1 MADPGWSA
9 FRKTVLGVAL
19 VAAPLLLLVSNALTG
34 TIYEDNQATYLANIA
49 DNEAR
54 FFAGNMIGA
63 VGALFLAGAVLALIH
78 LVRHRYPRYAK
89 GAGGLALLGTL
100 TMSGVWLVFSII
112 EYQMAQEANRAAMAT
127 FMNNADDSAA
137 MAPLFVV
144 WIASLLGMV
153 LLSAALL
160 RAGTLPRWMPAL
172 MIVGF
177 VLVFPAE
184 GALSVVA
191 DAVIL
196 AGMGSIGVAVLCSP
210 LAAWESGSVA
220 PREVRSVEPAE
231 VRPVEP
237 AQARP
242 VDRVEPAGREMA
254 TR

>member
-19 VAAPLLLLVSNALTG
+19 VAAPLFLLVSNALTRS
-34 TIYEDNQATYLANIA
+34 IYDDNQATYLANIA

-54 FFAGNMIGA
+54 FFAGNMIGV
-63 VGALFLAGAVLALIH
+63 VGALFLVGAVLALIH

-89 GAGGLALLGTL
+89 GAGALALLGVL
-100 TMSGVWLVFSII
+100 AMSGVWLVFSII

-127 FMNNADDSAA
+127 FLTNADDSAA

-144 WIASLLGMV
+144 WIGSLLGMV
-153 LLSAALL
+153 LLGAALL

-184 GALSVVA
+184 GVLSVVA

-196 AGMGSIGVAVLCSP
+196 AGMGSIGLAVLRSP

-220 PREVRSVEPAE
+220 PSE
-231 VRPVEP
+231 
-237 AQARP
+237 AQ
-242 VDRVEPAGREMA
+242 RVEPADPGGLGMA
-254 TR
+254 TS